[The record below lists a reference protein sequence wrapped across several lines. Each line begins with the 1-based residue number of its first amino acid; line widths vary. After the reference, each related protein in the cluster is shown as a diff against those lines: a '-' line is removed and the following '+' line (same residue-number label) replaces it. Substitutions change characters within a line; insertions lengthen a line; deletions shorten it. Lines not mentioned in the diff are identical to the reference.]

1 MDDST
6 KLRRTAIHE
15 SAHALCCAS
24 QLFRQGDGE
33 RIPGGVFLT
42 IISIL
47 PTDETWGHYNL
58 WPKTD
63 DIRTLNSIDMAGATA
78 TYLSTGSMRNVLYEG
93 RGDADFVAERMKV
106 RAGDILCAWGSL
118 LTCESSPFALTEW
131 YEVLKDSFQL
141 SSTIVENRWHARRLS
156 LNGLASERCAE
167 AGCSIRLQVHH
178 NARRMTRTSGRWRA
192 RPSLWRKTSRL
203 ALHTS
208 SVAVELQPVVS
219 PLVHVQDTQR
229 R

>member
-118 LTCESSPFALTEW
+118 LTGESSPFALTEW

-141 SSTIVENRWHARRLS
+141 SSTIVENRWHAILS
-156 LNGLASERCAE
+156 LAE
-167 AGCSIRLQVHH
+167 HLIEAKEMNIRAIQDYLTEHRIV
-178 NARRMTRTSGRWRA
+178 ARDWRTNEA
-192 RPSLWRKTSRL
+192 
-203 ALHTS
+203 
-208 SVAVELQPVVS
+208 
-219 PLVHVQDTQR
+219 D
-229 R
+229 